1 MKLHTKFMRGIVS
14 KLVRNIICKKT
25 GYKADI
31 QFNEIDIKNE
41 GGKIQVHINVD
52 GEMTTEEF
60 AKVIKKH
67 APAWPVHVSF
77 LSTG

>member
-25 GYKADI
+25 GYKVDI

-60 AKVIKKH
+60 AKVIKTIG
-67 APAWPVHVSF
+67 
-77 LSTG
+77 LD

>member
-25 GYKADI
+25 GYKVDI

-41 GGKIQVHINVD
+41 GGKIQVHINID

-60 AKVIKKH
+60 AKVIKMIG
-67 APAWPVHVSF
+67 
-77 LSTG
+77 LD